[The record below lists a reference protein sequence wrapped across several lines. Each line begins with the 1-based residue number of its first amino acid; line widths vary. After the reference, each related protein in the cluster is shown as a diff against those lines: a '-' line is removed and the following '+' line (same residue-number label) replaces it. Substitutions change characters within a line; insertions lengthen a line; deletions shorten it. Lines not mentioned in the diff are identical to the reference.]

1 VSARAKIS
9 AFIVLVLGL
18 HALPVLSWQGAQQTR
33 WPFLVWA
40 MYAQSTPPGP
50 IQAFVSQLVAVSPHG
65 TTREITSRD
74 VGLSVPALA
83 SRYTRPFS
91 RGDTSAGRWLVDRL
105 NRVGQD
111 SVAQIRLQTLRYRLV
126 ESGIA
131 VDTLPDVVYPP
142 TTPPTTR

>member
-1 VSARAKIS
+1 MSARAKIS
-9 AFIVLVLGL
+9 AFILLVLGL
-18 HALPVLSWQGAQQTR
+18 HAIPVLSYQGAQQTR

-50 IQAFVSQLVAVSPHG
+50 IRAFIYQLFAVSPNG
-65 TTREITSRD
+65 TTRKITYKD
-74 VGLSVPALA
+74 VGLSGPVLA
-83 SRYTRPFS
+83 SLYTRPFS

-105 NRVGQD
+105 NRVRPD
-111 SVAQIRLQTLRYRLV
+111 SVAQIRLETLQYRLV

-142 TTPPTTR
+142 TTPPTR

>member
-1 VSARAKIS
+1 MSARAKIS
-9 AFIVLVLGL
+9 AFIVLVLG
-18 HALPVLSWQGAQQTR
+18 ASCSPVLSWQGAQQTR

-91 RGDTSAGRWLVDRL
+91 RGDTTAGRWPVDRL
-105 NRVGQD
+105 NRVRQD
-111 SVAQIRLQTLRYRLV
+111 SVAQIRLQTVRYRLV
-126 ESGIA
+126 EPGIA
-131 VDTLPDVVYPP
+131 VDTLPDVVFPDL
-142 TTPPTTR
+142 PPTTR